1 MGAEFNYV
9 VIKDLDNGELKNAW
23 TRMVEKD
30 LYENGHSYSGSIG
43 MLGRSF
49 VKVQKQR
56 DVDSAVRY
64 IEEHHQKWESAMC
77 VPFPGG
83 YVIGGWCSS

>member
-1 MGAEFNYV
+1 MGAIFDYRIYRDIEME
-9 VIKDLDNGELKNAW
+9 ELRKKWNDD
-23 TRMVEKD
+23 VEED

-43 MLGRSF
+43 MLGSRF
-49 VKVQKQR
+49 VLKSEKG
-56 DVDSAVRY
+56 SKELAIEY
-64 IEEHHQKWESAMC
+64 IEENHDKWDAPMC